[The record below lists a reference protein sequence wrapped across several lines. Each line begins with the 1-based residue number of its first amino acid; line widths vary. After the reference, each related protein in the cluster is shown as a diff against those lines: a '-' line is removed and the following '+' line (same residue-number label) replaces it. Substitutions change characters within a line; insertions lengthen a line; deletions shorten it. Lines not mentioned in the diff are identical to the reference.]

1 MKAPHKTTIPKYP
14 DMKRLFLLSITLMI
28 LLVPDALAQEQNNT
42 FGISFKGFVKNDF
55 FWDTRQVTTAREG
68 HFLLWPAPV
77 MPDANGVD
85 VNAQPSFNFLAVQS
99 RLSGVIT
106 GPDAFGA
113 KTSGLLEGD
122 FFAQQN
128 DNINLFRL
136 RHAFIKLNWEHTEL
150 LTGQY
155 WNPLFVTGCF
165 PGTIS
170 FNTGTPIQSFSRNPQ
185 IRITRQIGPISIMA
199 AALAQRDFSS
209 RGPDPNDPSVTA
221 VSSEYLR
228 NAHVP
233 DMHFQVH
240 FATSDEQGIVES
252 LLIGSGVA
260 YKNIVPRLKSDWL
273 LNTYAVDEKVHG
285 ITTILFTKIVT
296 APFTGKLQGRY
307 GENIPDLLSLSGF
320 AVKEIVDFT
329 TGEQSYTPL
338 RNLSAWGEI
347 HSNGSRFQAGLF
359 AGVTKNIG
367 TKDPMSSPGNR
378 VYGLGTNIESLIR
391 IAPRLLIISGRTR
404 IGAEVEFTGA
414 RYGSD
419 YDENYIA
426 GEIVEVTN
434 TRLLMSMMY
443 SF

>member
-1 MKAPHKTTIPKYP
+1 
-14 DMKRLFLLSITLMI
+14 MKRVSILMISALFLFHPETF
-28 LLVPDALAQEQNNT
+28 AQEQDGK

-77 MPDANGVD
+77 IPDANGVD
-85 VNAQPSFNFLAVQS
+85 INAQPSFNFLSVQS

-150 LTGQY
+150 MTGQY

-170 FNTGTPIQSFSRNPQ
+170 FNTGTPLQSFARNPQ
-185 IRITRQIGPISIMA
+185 IRVTRQIGRFSVIA
-199 AALAQRDFSS
+199 AALAQRDYTS
-209 RGPDPNDPSVTA
+209 RGPDPGDPAQTL
-221 VSSEYLR
+221 VSSDFLR
-228 NAHVP
+228 NAHIP
-233 DMHFQVH
+233 DLHLQVH
-240 FATSDEQGIVES
+240 YQPETDGMISA
-252 LLIGSGVA
+252 LLVGAGMA
-260 YKNIVPRLKSDWL
+260 YKGIIPRLKSDWL
-273 LNTYAVDEKVHG
+273 FNTYSVDEKVHG
-285 ITTILFTKIVT
+285 ITAIAFTKVVT
-296 APFTGKLQGRY
+296 TPFTVKLQGRY
-307 GENIPDLLSLSGF
+307 GENIPDVLSLSGF

-347 HSNGSRFQAGLF
+347 HSNGTKFQAGLF

-367 TKDPMSSPGNR
+367 TKEPMSSPNNR

-391 IAPRLLIISGRTR
+391 IAPRIQFISNRTK
-404 IGAEVEFTGA
+404 IGAEIEFTGA

-419 YDENYIA
+419 YDVNYIA
-426 GEIVEVTN
+426 ANIVEVTN

>member
-1 MKAPHKTTIPKYP
+1 MKNYFVILINLLLLAGP
-14 DMKRLFLLSITLMI
+14 DVS
-28 LLVPDALAQEQNNT
+28 AQEKDGK

-68 HFLLWPAPV
+68 HFLLWPAPI

-85 VNAQPSFNFLAVQS
+85 INAHPSFNFLSVQS

-136 RHAFIKLNWEHTEL
+136 RHAFIKLSWQNTEL
-150 LTGQY
+150 MTGQY

-170 FNTGTPIQSFSRNPQ
+170 FNTGTPLQSFSRNPQ
-185 IRITRQIGPISIMA
+185 IRVTQKIGPISIIA
-199 AALAQRDFSS
+199 AALAQRDYTS
-209 RGPDPNDPSVTA
+209 RGPDPDDPGQTL
-221 VSSEYLR
+221 VSSDFLR
-228 NAHVP
+228 NGHVP
-233 DMHFQVH
+233 DLHLQLHFQQEM
-240 FATSDEQGIVES
+240 DG
-252 LLIGSGVA
+252 LLTAFLAGAGFA
-260 YKNIVPRLKSDWL
+260 YKGIVPRLKSDWFF
-273 LNTYAVDEKVHG
+273 NTYSVHEKVHG
-285 ITTILFTKIVT
+285 ITTILFTKVVT
-296 APFTGKLQGRY
+296 TPFTAKLQGRY
-307 GENIPDLLSLSGF
+307 GENIPDVLSLSGF

-347 HSNGSRFQAGLF
+347 HSNGSTIQAGLF

-367 TKDPMSSPGNR
+367 TREPMSSPNNP

-391 IAPRLLIISGRTR
+391 IAPRLLFISNRTK
-404 IGAEVEFTGA
+404 IGAEIEFTGA

-419 YDENYIA
+419 YDVHYIA
-426 GEIVEVTN
+426 ADVVEVTN

>member
-1 MKAPHKTTIPKYP
+1 
-14 DMKRLFLLSITLMI
+14 MKRLLLLFITLLFLLN
-28 LLVPDALAQEQNNT
+28 PGAFAQEQNEK

-77 MPDANGVD
+77 VPDANGID
-85 VNAQPSFNFLAVQS
+85 INAQPSFNFLSVQS

-136 RHAFIKLNWEHTEL
+136 RHAFIKLNWKHLEL

-155 WNPLFVTGCF
+155 WNPLFVTGSF

-170 FNTGTPIQSFSRNPQ
+170 FNTGTPLQSFARNPQ
-185 IRITRQIGPISIMA
+185 IRITYQTGPFSIIA
-199 AALAQRDFSS
+199 AALAQRDYTS
-209 RGPDPNDPSVTA
+209 RGPDPNDPSQTLTG
-221 VSSEYLR
+221 SEFLR
-228 NAHVP
+228 NAHIP
-233 DMHFQVH
+233 DMHLQLH
-240 FATSDEQGIVES
+240 YSQEQEGTISS
-252 LLIGSGVA
+252 LLVGAGMA
-260 YKNIVPRLKSDWL
+260 YKGIVPRLKSDWL
-273 LNTYAVDEKVHG
+273 LNAYSVDEKVHG
-285 ITTILFTKIVT
+285 ITAIAFTKVVS
-296 APFTGKLQGRY
+296 APLTFKLQGRY
-307 GENIPDLLSLSGF
+307 GENIPDVLSLSGF

-338 RNLSAWGEI
+338 RNISTWGEI
-347 HSNGSRFQAGLF
+347 HTNGTKIQAGVF

-367 TKDPMSSPGNR
+367 TKEPMSSPDNR

-391 IAPRLLIISGRTR
+391 IAPRLLFISGRTKV
-404 IGAEVEFTGA
+404 GAEMEITGA

-419 YDENYIA
+419 YDVNYIA
-426 GEIVEVTN
+426 ADIVEVIN
-434 TRLLMSMMY
+434 TRLLLSMMY

>member
-1 MKAPHKTTIPKYP
+1 
-14 DMKRLFLLSITLMI
+14 MKRVSILLISTLFLLH
-28 LLVPDALAQEQNNT
+28 PDAFSQEKNTT

-77 MPDANGVD
+77 IPDANGVD
-85 VNAQPSFNFLAVQS
+85 INAHPSFNFLSVQS

-150 LTGQY
+150 MTGQY

-170 FNTGTPIQSFSRNPQ
+170 FNTGTPLQSFARNPQ
-185 IRITRQIGPISIMA
+185 IRVTQQLGPVSVIA
-199 AALAQRDFSS
+199 AALAQRDYTS
-209 RGPDPNDPSVTA
+209 RGPDPDNPAQTL
-221 VSSEYLR
+221 VSSEFLR
-228 NAHVP
+228 NGHIP
-233 DMHFQVH
+233 DLHLQVH
-240 FATSDEQGIVES
+240 FQHKTDGLVSDILVGA
-252 LLIGSGVA
+252 GMA
-260 YKNIVPRLKSDWL
+260 YKGIVPRIKSDWL
-273 LNTYAVDEKVHG
+273 FNTYSVNERVHG
-285 ITTILFTKIVT
+285 ITAIAFTKLVGT
-296 APFTGKLQGRY
+296 PFTVKLQGRY

-320 AVKEIVDFT
+320 AVKEIVDIT

-347 HSNGSRFQAGLF
+347 HTNGSKIQAGLF

-367 TKDPMSSPGNR
+367 TREAMSSPNNM

-391 IAPRLLIISGRTR
+391 IAPRLLFISNRTR
-404 IGAEVEFTGA
+404 IGAEIEFTGA

-419 YDENYIA
+419 YDVFYIA
-426 GEIVEVTN
+426 GNIVEVTN

>member
-1 MKAPHKTTIPKYP
+1 
-14 DMKRLFLLSITLMI
+14 MKRLFLFFISSLF
-28 LLVPDALAQEQNNT
+28 LVNPDAFAQEQNKK

-77 MPDANGVD
+77 IPDANGVD
-85 VNAQPSFNFLAVQS
+85 INAQPSFNFLSVQS

-106 GPDAFGA
+106 GPDALGA
-113 KTSGLLEGD
+113 KTSGRIEGD

-136 RHAFIKLNWEHTEL
+136 RHAIIKLNWEKTEL

-170 FNTGTPIQSFSRNPQ
+170 FNTGTPLQSFARNPQ
-185 IRITRQIGPISIMA
+185 IRITQHLGPVTLIA
-199 AALAQRDFSS
+199 AALAQRDYTS
-209 RGPDPNDPSVTA
+209 RGPDPNDPSVTIA
-221 VSSEYLR
+221 SSEFLR
-228 NAHVP
+228 NAHIP
-233 DMHFQVH
+233 DMHLQVH
-240 FATSDEQGIVES
+240 YSASSEQGFVES
-252 LLIGSGVA
+252 LLIGSGVS
-260 YKNIVPRLKSDWL
+260 YKTIVPRLKSDWL
-273 LNTYAVDEKVHG
+273 FNTYAVEEKVQG
-285 ITTILFTKIVT
+285 ITTILFTKILT
-296 APFTGKLQGRY
+296 APFTVKLQGRY
-307 GENIPDLLSLSGF
+307 GENIPDVLALSGF
-320 AVKEIVDFT
+320 AVKEIVDIT

-338 RNLSAWGEI
+338 RNICAWGEI
-347 HSNGSRFQAGLF
+347 HSNGEQFQVGLF

-367 TKDPMSSPGNR
+367 TREPMSSPGNR

-391 IAPRLLIISGRTR
+391 IAPRILFQSGRTR
-404 IGAEVEFTGA
+404 IGAEIEFTGA

-419 YDENYIA
+419 YDVNYIA
-426 GEIVEVTN
+426 GNIVEVTN

>member
-1 MKAPHKTTIPKYP
+1 MKK
-14 DMKRLFLLSITLMI
+14 I
-28 LLVPDALAQEQNNT
+28 LLLFISMLNLLGPCADAQEHQQNEK
-42 FGISFKGFVKNDF
+42 FGISFQGFVKNDF

-77 MPDANGVD
+77 IPDANGTD
-85 VNAQPSFNFLAVQS
+85 INAQPSFNFLSVQS
-99 RLSGVIT
+99 RLTGVIK

-113 KTSGLLEGD
+113 KTSGIMEGD

-136 RHAFIKLNWEHTEL
+136 RHALIRLNWEHTEL

-165 PGTIS
+165 PATIS
-170 FNTGTPIQSFSRNPQ
+170 FNTGTPLQSFSRNPQ
-185 IRITRQIGPISIMA
+185 IRITQQIGPISIIA
-199 AALAQRDFSS
+199 AALAQRDYTS
-209 RGPDPNDPSVTA
+209 RGPDPDDPAVTA

-233 DMHFQVH
+233 DLHLQVH
-240 FATSDEQGIVES
+240 FTIAKGQGMVENF
-252 LLIGSGVA
+252 LIGSGVA
-260 YKNIVPRLKSDWL
+260 YKGIVPRLKSDWL
-273 LNTYAVDEKVHG
+273 FNSYAVDEKVHG

-307 GENIPDLLSLSGF
+307 GENIPDILSLSGF

-347 HSNGSRFQAGLF
+347 HSNGSKIQAGLF

-367 TKDPMSSPGNR
+367 TKEPMSSANNR

-391 IAPRLLIISGRTR
+391 IAPRLQIISGRTR
-404 IGAEVEFTGA
+404 IGAEIEFTGA

-419 YDENYIA
+419 YDVNYIA

>member
-1 MKAPHKTTIPKYP
+1 MKK
-14 DMKRLFLLSITLMI
+14 LLLLSVS
-28 LLVPDALAQEQNNT
+28 LLIISSHQTHAQEQSEK

-77 MPDANGVD
+77 LPDANGVD
-85 VNAQPSFNFLAVQS
+85 INAQPSFNFLSVQS
-99 RLSGVIT
+99 RLSGAIT

-136 RHAFIKLNWEHTEL
+136 RHALIRLNWEHTEL

-170 FNTGTPIQSFSRNPQ
+170 FNTGTPLQSFSRNPQ
-185 IRITRQIGPISIMA
+185 IRITQQIGRISIIA

-209 RGPDPNDPSVTA
+209 RGPDPNDPDVTA

-233 DMHFQVH
+233 DMHVQVH
-240 FATSDEQGIVES
+240 FSYTDGQGIVEN
-252 LLIGSGVA
+252 LLVGSGVA

-273 LNTYAVDEKVHG
+273 FNTYAVDEKVHG
-285 ITTILFTKIVT
+285 ITAILFTKIVT
-296 APFTGKLQGRY
+296 APVTGKLQGRY
-307 GENIPDLLSLSGF
+307 GENIPDILSLSGF

-347 HSNGSRFQAGLF
+347 HTNGSKIQAGLF

-367 TKDPMSSPGNR
+367 TKEPMSSPNNR

-391 IAPRLLIISGRTR
+391 IAPRLQVISGRAR
-404 IGAEVEFTGA
+404 IGAEIEFTGA
-414 RYGSD
+414 RYGAD
-419 YDENYIA
+419 YDVNYIA
-426 GEIVEVTN
+426 GEVVEVTN